1 MMGNTGFVNP
11 YVQRLNQLEQQYPQY
26 AQQQPQ
32 QVQNFFK
39 TMPVTNM
46 EEANAT
52 QVAID
57 GTPTFFYNASKNEI
71 YLKRISMQTGLAEFQ
86 KFQLVQAPSSN
97 EKTCSCNNT
106 YNEQFKAINDKLDGL
121 YSILGKKD
129 EVQAQPNVK
138 REVKNAK

>member
-1 MMGNTGFVNP
+1 MQNYNMGTGYINP
-11 YVQRLNQLEQQYPQY
+11 YYQRLNQLEQQYPQF
-26 AQQQPQ
+26 AQAQQPQ
-32 QVQNFFK
+32 QNFFK
-39 TMPVTNM
+39 TLPVTNM

-86 KFQLVQAPSSN
+86 KFAIVQQPTTK
-97 EKTCSCNNT
+97 EKGCSCSNG
-106 YNEQFKAINDKLDGL
+106 YNEQFKTINDKLDAL

-129 EVQAQPNVK
+129 DEPPK
-138 REVKNAK
+138 KEVKNAK